1 MTDMDRGAQAAP
13 EHSESM
19 TLEDALR
26 VIRELRKE
34 NAERRTRAKSLET
47 SLAEREQKELEAQKN
62 WEALASKYK
71 TELDEVRARASVADE
86 LETAMRE
93 TLEAR
98 VKALPKQFQNAVPDL
113 GSPAR
118 TLKWLDANSHLFKM
132 PDPPNMNA
140 GEQGDAGQ
148 AAMTEDVRRLAGE
161 LGLSMDRA
169 AEYLKR
175 GQR

>member
-19 TLEDALR
+19 SLADAMR
-26 VIRELRKE
+26 IITELRKE
-34 NAERRTRAKSLET
+34 NAERRVKAKSLET
-47 SLAEREQKELEAQKN
+47 TLAEREQKELEAQKN

-71 TELDEVRARASVADE
+71 SELDEVKARATVADE

-93 TLEAR
+93 TLDAR

-113 GSPAR
+113 GSPAK
-118 TLKWLDANSHLFKM
+118 TLKWLDANAHLFRM

-148 AAMTEDVRRLAGE
+148 APMSEEIKQLATQ
-161 LGLSMDRA
+161 LGISLDRA
-169 AEYLKR
+169 ADYLKR